1 MADYVLPLQR
11 LIEQFR
17 KLPGVG
23 NKSAVRMA
31 FSVLNLPPEEIEEF
45 ADALLSVRQSIHT
58 CKICCNLSE
67 GEICEVCADEDR
79 QKNIICVVEQPKDV
93 MAVERIRAYRGQY
106 HVLGGV
112 LSPMNGIGPE
122 QLHFHELLTRVQG
135 GEVDEVIVATNPSVE
150 GEATAMYLARLL
162 SPLGIKVS
170 RLAYGIPVGGE
181 LEYADEIT
189 LRHAIEGRSL
199 LS

>member
-1 MADYVLPLQR
+1 MADYVLPLQK

-23 NKSAVRMA
+23 SKSAVRMA

-45 ADALLSVRQSIHT
+45 ANALLAVHNSIHT
-58 CKICCNLSE
+58 CKICCNLTE
-67 GEICEVCADEDR
+67 GEICEVCSDEDR
-79 QKNIICVVEQPKDV
+79 QKNVICVVEQPRDV
-93 MAVERIRAYRGQY
+93 MAIERIRAYRGQY

-122 QLHFHELLTRVQG
+122 QLHIHELLARVQE

-162 SPLGIKVS
+162 GPIGVKVS

-189 LRHAIEGRSL
+189 LRHAIEGRNTL
-199 LS
+199 I

>member
-31 FSVLNLPPEEIEEF
+31 FSVLNLPSEEIEEF
-45 ADALLSVRQSIHT
+45 AGALLAVRQSIHT
-58 CKICCNLSE
+58 CKICCNLTE

-93 MAVERIRAYRGQY
+93 MAIDRIPAYRGQY

-122 QLHFHELLTRVQG
+122 QLHFHELLARVQG

-162 SPLGIKVS
+162 APLGIKVS

>member
-23 NKSAVRMA
+23 SKSAVRMA
-31 FSVLNLPPEEIEEF
+31 FSVLNLPKEEIEAF
-45 ADALLSVRQSIHT
+45 SDALLAVRDGIHF
-58 CKICCNLSE
+58 CKICCNFTE
-67 GEICEVCADEDR
+67 GDICEICSDENR
-79 QKNIICVVEQPKDV
+79 QRNLVCVVENPRDV
-93 MAVERIRAYRGQY
+93 MAVERVRAYRGLY

-122 QLHFHELLTRVQG
+122 QLHIHELLTRI
-135 GEVDEVIVATNPSVE
+135 GEGEIEEVIVATNPSVE

-162 SPLGIKVS
+162 SPMGVKVS

-189 LRHAIEGRSL
+189 LRHAIEGRNT

>member
-23 NKSAVRMA
+23 SKSAVRMA

-45 ADALLSVRQSIHT
+45 ANALISVQHSIHT
-58 CKICCNLSE
+58 CKICCNLTE
-67 GEICEVCADEDR
+67 GDVCDICADEDR
-79 QKNIICVVEQPKDV
+79 AKNIICVVENPRDV
-93 MAVERIRAYRGQY
+93 MAIERVRAFRGQY

-122 QLHFHELLTRVQG
+122 QLHFHELLARVQG

-150 GEATAMYLARLL
+150 GEATAMYLARLM

-189 LRHAIEGRSL
+189 LRHAIEGRNA